1 MKPPRWLC
9 MVERPEN
16 RITQNCFYP
25 PAFPEPGFLFFV
37 FGSPTFAAPAAL
49 LAELRAG
56 IVGVDIPIAVH
67 FERRSSHNTFRED
80 VDLFCFGSYIDIFH
94 IVLSLSLFNVHF
106 LTVHDV
112 DTALHCV
119 VHATTGEIIDRSV
132 SVCANENRFDCCSVA
147 TETETSCL

>member
-37 FGSPTFAAPAAL
+37 FGSPAFAAPAAL

-56 IVGVDIPIAVH
+56 SAGVDILIAVH
-67 FERRSSHNTFRED
+67 IDRSSHNTFRED

-106 LTVHDV
+106 LSVHNV
-112 DTALHCV
+112 DTLLHLSYA
-119 VHATTGEIIDRSV
+119 ATAEVEDNRIGV
-132 SVCANENRFDCCSVA
+132 SVFDNTFDTGSFAEVEA
-147 TETETSCL
+147 ESE

>member
-25 PAFPEPGFLFFV
+25 PVFPEPGFLFFV
-37 FGSPTFAAPAAL
+37 FGSPAFAAPTTL
-49 LAELRAG
+49 LTELTASS
-56 IVGVDIPIAVH
+56 VGVNCRVIH
-67 FERRSSHNTFRED
+67 RKRGCHNTFSED
-80 VDLFCFGSYIDIFH
+80 VDLLRFGSYIDIFH
-94 IVLSLSLFNVHF
+94 IVLSLSLFNVYF

-119 VHATTGEIIDRSV
+119 VHAATAEVVDRSV
-132 SVCANENRFDCCSVA
+132 EV
-147 TETETSCL
+147 ETINN